1 MNPLRWSGYAA
12 PLTAAEGIRN
22 AVSKEGKER
31 PVKIESKSG
40 HKVGPLASQRAIEF
54 LTSLSMTPADRASYS
69 AQVKIESKSGRKLG
83 PLASQRAIEL
93 LTSLSMTPADRIA
106 WATER
111 AKKRLPAFKLA
122 AQKALSTDTA
132 LHAHYGARADGF
144 YLRFLQ
150 FNEVFP
156 LTGDPDAE
164 VPCRGG

>member
-1 MNPLRWSGYAA
+1 
-12 PLTAAEGIRN
+12 
-22 AVSKEGKER
+22 VSKEGKER
-31 PVKIESKSG
+31 P
-40 HKVGPLASQRAIEF
+40 
-54 LTSLSMTPADRASYS
+54 
-69 AQVKIESKSGRKLG
+69 VKIESKSGRKLG